1 MGFPRDHVSQ
11 PDATGDSSSENDSHS
26 HYSHSHLGIGLEPR
40 LSRAANAPAAELPSY
55 SAFIKKSS
63 A

>member
-1 MGFPRDHVSQ
+1 MGFPRAHVSQ
-11 PDATGDSSSENDSHS
+11 PDATGASSSENDRR
-26 HYSHSHLGIGLEPR
+26 SHLGIGLKLR
-40 LSRAANAPAAELPSY
+40 LSRAATAPAAKLPSD

>member
-26 HYSHSHLGIGLEPR
+26 HLGIGLEPR
-40 LSRAANAPAAELPSY
+40 LSRAANAPAAELPSD

>member
-1 MGFPRDHVSQ
+1 MDFPRDHVSQ
-11 PDATGDSSSENDSHS
+11 PDATGDSSSENDGR
-26 HYSHSHLGIGLEPR
+26 SHLGIGLEPR
-40 LSRAANAPAAELPSY
+40 LSRAATAPTAKLPSD

>member
-11 PDATGDSSSENDSHS
+11 PDATGDSSSENDSR
-26 HYSHSHLGIGLEPR
+26 SHLGIDLEPR
-40 LSRAANAPAAELPSY
+40 LPLAANAWAAELSGD
-55 SAFIKKSS
+55 SAFIKKSW